1 MKWKTREGKE
11 IEVKDMTSS
20 HAENC
25 VLMLM
30 RNNGPHKVLASLLY
44 AYEKNL
50 EEQKAKEVTLNGDMA
65 QQFNDMMS
73 DEHDDMNN
81 FDEAF
86 YQDPDWYKY

>member
-1 MKWKTREGKE
+1 MNWKTREGKE

-65 QQFNDMMS
+65 QQFNNSFDDTFNDEDYDWMASS
-73 DEHDDMNN
+73 DPE
-81 FDEAF
+81 
-86 YQDPDWYKY
+86 WYKD

>member
-1 MKWKTREGKE
+1 MNWKTREGKE

-30 RNNGPHKVLASLLY
+30 RNNGPHKVLESLLY

-65 QQFNDMMS
+65 QQFNNSFDDTFNDEDYDWMASS
-73 DEHDDMNN
+73 DPE
-81 FDEAF
+81 
-86 YQDPDWYKY
+86 WYKD